1 MFDIGPEKLLMIL
14 AVALVFLGPKKLP
27 DMARSIGKGLREF
40 RNASA
45 GIREEISAQL
55 ETPEEVLSGNEPTS
69 TEAGGAQLPVD
80 GMAHGSTPG
89 PTGQSPEGNVQERRQ
104 Q

>member
-27 DMARSIGKGLREF
+27 ELARSIGKGLREF

-45 GIREEISAQL
+45 GIREEISAQSN
-55 ETPEEVLSGNEPTS
+55 EQGGNRP
-69 TEAGGAQLPVD
+69 
-80 GMAHGSTPG
+80 
-89 PTGQSPEGNVQERRQ
+89 
-104 Q
+104 